1 MGKTF
6 DIKPLQIRTVA
17 ANKRCARIEA
27 SIRYTKGAD
36 KTEKIL
42 SIFCHHLNG
51 SIMSLEMCV
60 ELFERG
66 KRDKDTVEER
76 ISTMEFELGNAE
88 KFMDDIEN
96 GMFPDEITFI
106 EYGTKFTYKA
116 VECDGT
122 VKIKRKITQDGINEE
137 KKRIRSIISK
147 GGAYYYEEM
156 LEELN
161 SGEFGKRYV
170 LS

>member
-6 DIKPLQIRTVA
+6 DIKPLQIRTKS
-17 ANKRCARIEA
+17 ANERCARIEA
-27 SIRYTKGAD
+27 SIRHTKGAV

-42 SIFCHHLNG
+42 PIFCHHVNG
-51 SIMSLEMCV
+51 SIMSLEMAD
-60 ELFERG
+60 ELFDRG
-66 KRDKDTVEER
+66 KFDKGTVEER
-76 ISTMEFELGNAE
+76 ISTMEFELGNME
-88 KFMDDIEN
+88 RFMDDIEN
-96 GMFPDEITFI
+96 GMFPDEITLI

-137 KKRIRSIISK
+137 KKRIRHIISK

-156 LEELN
+156 LKELN
-161 SGEFGKRYV
+161 SGEFGKRYI

>member
-17 ANKRCARIEA
+17 ANKRCMGIED
-27 SIRYTKGAD
+27 SIRYTKGAG
-36 KTEKIL
+36 KTEKML
-42 SIFCHHLNG
+42 SIFCHHVNG
-51 SIMSLEMCV
+51 SIMSLEMAD
-60 ELFERG
+60 ELFDRG
-66 KRDKDTVEER
+66 KFSKDTVEER
-76 ISTMEFELGNAE
+76 ISTMEFELGNME
-88 KFMDDIEN
+88 RFMDDIEN
-96 GMFPDEITFI
+96 GMFPDEITLI

-137 KKRIRSIISK
+137 KKRIRHIISK

-156 LEELN
+156 LKELN
-161 SGEFGKRYV
+161 SGEFGKRYI